1 MTTEGPFIVKL
12 VSQGFA
18 VVNSDNGAV
27 LWLGAQRFKARQIAE
42 DRNRE
47 YACFAKLA
55 EGLDADPTIRRIA

>member
-1 MTTEGPFIVKL
+1 MSTEGPFVVQL
-12 VSQGFA
+12 TSQGFA

-47 YACFAKLA
+47 FACFAKLA
-55 EGLDADPTIRRIA
+55 KGLDVDPTIRRIA